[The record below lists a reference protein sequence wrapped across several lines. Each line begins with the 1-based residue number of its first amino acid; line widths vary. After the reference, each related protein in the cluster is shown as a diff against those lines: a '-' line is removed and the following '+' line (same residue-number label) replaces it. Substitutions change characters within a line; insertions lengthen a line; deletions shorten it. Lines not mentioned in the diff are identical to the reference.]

1 VTPPPRRPRTS
12 RTRAANAHARRGRGT
27 RPGTTKS
34 RKVIAA
40 RPRVSR
46 GRVIT
51 LLLALAMVGVGF
63 GWRLVDL
70 QLTPDEELANA
81 IGSQVRSQTIAA
93 PRGQILDRFGR
104 PIALSLP
111 RPSIVANPRL
121 LQSADRAEPDTDVL
135 SAVVDELAPLLS
147 TSPDVLRERLS
158 RDRAFVFLER
168 QVDPDVGE
176 AVVALE
182 LPGIYIDEEQRR
194 EHPNGNCSGLALVG
208 RVDVDQVGVSGLEL
222 EFNDRLTGTP
232 GEGVR
237 QTQAGGEVRIPGG
250 FQIIEPMEPG
260 EDLTLT
266 IDRNIQFKT
275 EQLAIRAVD
284 EAEADRGMVIVGD
297 PRTGEIFA
305 MVNVVRDLDT
315 GEIECTT
322 TNLAATW
329 TYEPGSI
336 MKPITFSSVFENGAM
351 SSTAAF
357 DIPQELRIDLG
368 ATVAPH
374 RYVDRNV
381 PPEGAAR
388 TPTWVLRKSSNNGT
402 ITMAQAVGADAL
414 YETMRDFGLGEP
426 TTLGVS
432 GEASG
437 ILDPLDSNALKLSN
451 AAIGQGV
458 AVSPIQMFQAFSTL
472 AAGGLRF
479 DPVVVMDDVG
489 RRAPVRVVSE
499 ETADD
504 VIEMMKAVVLD
515 GTGRAGALT
524 GYAVAG
530 KTGTAWQ
537 PCAGGIG
544 YLCADGISRAITASF
559 AGIVENDS
567 GPALTVIAVIDNP
580 QGDRTGG
587 GQIAAPLFA
596 EVASY
601 AVGQLRIAPLSDA
614 APTNERVRAE
624 AAVPV
629 TTLPDVDTDPVA
641 T

>member
-1 VTPPPRRPRTS
+1 MTSPPRRPRTS
-12 RTRAANAHARRGRGT
+12 RTRATTTHGRRSRAT
-27 RPGTTKS
+27 KPGS
-34 RKVIAA
+34 RTSKKVIAA
-40 RPRVSR
+40 RPPVSR
-46 GRVIT
+46 ARVAV
-51 LLLALAMVGVGF
+51 LLLALASMGAGF

-70 QLTPDEELANA
+70 QLTPDEELASA
-81 IGSQVRSQTIAA
+81 IGSQIRSQTIAA

-104 PIALSLP
+104 SIALSLP
-111 RPSIVANPRL
+111 RPSIVANPRI
-121 LQSADRAEPDTDVL
+121 LQSADRAEPDADL
-135 SAVVDELAPLLS
+135 LGAAVDELAAVLS
-147 TSPDVLRERLS
+147 TPPEVLQERLG
-158 RDRAFVFLER
+158 RDRAFVYLER
-168 QVDPDVGE
+168 QVDPEVGE
-176 AVVALE
+176 AVLALD

-194 EHPNGNCSGLALVG
+194 EHPNGDCSGLALVG
-208 RVDVDQVGVSGLEL
+208 RVDADQVGVSGLEL
-222 EFNDRLTGTP
+222 EFDDRLTGTP

-237 QTQAGGEVRIPGG
+237 QTQAGGDVRIPGG
-250 FQIIEPMEPG
+250 FRIIEPMEPG

-275 EQLAIRAVD
+275 EQLPIRAVE
-284 EAEADRGMVIVGD
+284 EAQADRGMVIVGD
-297 PRTGEIFA
+297 PRTGEILA
-305 MVNVVRDLDT
+305 MANVVRDLDT
-315 GEIECTT
+315 GEVGCTT

-351 SSTAAF
+351 SPSAAF

-368 ATVAPH
+368 ADVAPH

-388 TPTWVLRKSSNNGT
+388 TPSWVLRKSSNNGT

-437 ILDPLDSNALKLSN
+437 ILDPLDANALKLSN

-458 AVSPIQMFQAFSTL
+458 AVSPIQMFQVFSTL

-479 DPVVVMDDVG
+479 DPVVVMDDIG
-489 RRAPVRVVSE
+489 SRAPVRVLSE
-499 ETADD
+499 ETADR
-504 VIEMMKAVVLD
+504 VIAMMKQVVVD
-515 GTGRAGALT
+515 GTGRAGALP
-524 GYAVAG
+524 GYDVAG

-537 PCAGGIG
+537 PCAGGVG
-544 YLCADGISRAITASF
+544 YLCADGSRAITASF
-559 AGIVENDS
+559 GGIVENDN
-567 GPALTVIAVIDNP
+567 GPALTIIVVIDNP

-587 GQIAAPLFA
+587 GQLAAPLFA

-614 APTNERVRAE
+614 VRADERVRAA

-629 TTLPDVDTDPVA
+629 TTVPEPDPDPVA